1 MNRALLLELQRMRC
15 TPSVTLLHSNEPG
28 RVMSPEDV
36 TFLSHMISDAARRLA
51 NVVDTPTQITV
62 VDRLCSM
69 LVDVTDQPTTAAIA
83 LFASPEH
90 QAVVRL
96 ARPVRSRVV
105 VDDTFA
111 TRDLVADL
119 NRTAV
124 YRVFTISDRKVRSF
138 VGDRARLVEVIDASR
153 PLLRAPE
160 QSASSWTRAVAVAM
174 RPMADDPIAT
184 VIAGVERTVREVRKV
199 IAFDPIG
206 TVPGNHDRTGWA
218 DLHTAVWP
226 IVTDWLRT
234 DRSRALDRLEIA
246 RGSHRFAGGIEEIW
260 ELAQDGRVE
269 LLVVEETHHVPAR
282 DRGGRLERAVDSG
295 ADTVMD
301 DTVMDDAVDELIEIV
316 LGMGGDAVLV
326 NDGDLTD
333 HDHVAAVLRY

>member
-15 TPSVTLLHSNEPG
+15 TPSVTLLHSTEPG

-36 TFLSHMISDAARRLA
+36 TFLSQMISDAARRLA
-51 NVVDTPTQITV
+51 NVVDTPTQIAV

-69 LVDVTDQPTTAAIA
+69 LVEVTDQPTTPAIA
-83 LFASPEH
+83 LFASLDH
-90 QAVVRL
+90 QAIVRL
-96 ARPVRSRVV
+96 GRPVRSRVV

-138 VGDRARLVEVIDASR
+138 VGDRARLVEVIDSNW
-153 PLLRAPE
+153 PLLRAPD

-174 RPMADDPIAT
+174 RPVADDPVAT

-218 DLHTAVWP
+218 ELHTAVWP

-282 DRGGRLERAVDSG
+282 DRGGRLERA
-295 ADTVMD
+295 D
-301 DTVMDDAVDELIEIV
+301 DIEAGDVMDDAVDELIEIV